1 MSARTENFGLGIA
14 PWGSLRVQAA
24 PELLGGEDRR
34 VRSLTPGTGRVSPGR
49 GETELSASRPPPPFL
64 CCVLRLD
71 SQKSYPR
78 PFLPRSQDPARTVR
92 YRHSAG
98 HHVLEG
104 PAPRCTLHAARRPE
118 PRRGFV
124 FAGMRGCFVSPW
136 GTRETRAAGRLP
148 PLAATPASGHLL
160 GLRPRAAAFVL
171 YISIKLPRISRL
183 NNSTQKESA

>member
-14 PWGSLRVQAA
+14 PWGSLRGQAA
-24 PELLGGEDRR
+24 PEILGDEDRR
-34 VRSLTPGTGRVSPGR
+34 VRNLTPGTRRVSPGR
-49 GETELSASRPPPPFL
+49 GETELSASRPPTTLPLLRTLAGFTEVLPQALFAQVSRPDLSHALPPS
-64 CCVLRLD
+64 RLGGA
-71 SQKSYPR
+71 
-78 PFLPRSQDPARTVR
+78 RSLVHTVR
-92 YRHSAG
+92 
-98 HHVLEG
+98 
-104 PAPRCTLHAARRPE
+104 RPK

-148 PLAATPASGHLL
+148 PLTATPASGHLL
-160 GLRPRAAAFVL
+160 GLRPRATAFVL

>member
-1 MSARTENFGLGIA
+1 MSVPIATTLPLLRTLAGFTEVLPQAHFAQETRPGLNRA
-14 PWGSLRVQAA
+14 LPPRCQPSR
-24 PELLGGEDRR
+24 LGG
-34 VRSLTPGTGRVSPGR
+34 
-49 GETELSASRPPPPFL
+49 
-64 CCVLRLD
+64 
-71 SQKSYPR
+71 
-78 PFLPRSQDPARTVR
+78 ARALV
-92 YRHSAG
+92 
-98 HHVLEG
+98 
-104 PAPRCTLHAARRPE
+104 HAACKPK

-160 GLRPRAAAFVL
+160 SLRPRAAAFVL